1 MKTTR
6 FCSWLLIGLLA
17 AATGCTNGS
26 GGSAQQ
32 TGGTGGG
39 GVGVSGGRSGSGSG
53 GAATGGAAGS
63 GGTKPGGSPGSGGT
77 AGQSATGGA
86 AVGGAAGSGGAQN
99 GGSPGSGGL
108 ATGGM
113 TGGQGGGATGG
124 SADNAVGGATGTGG
138 GTGTSDANT
147 DLNSNYHPCPTNGTA
162 CKIMP
167 FGDSITDGYNGD
179 TPGGYRVELFRLS
192 HAAGKNLTFVGSA
205 TSWNAPATV
214 DGASFPS
221 RHEGHSGWT
230 IYPEGGRKGISECL
244 QANADCLSSNSV
256 MKEYTP
262 DIVLLMIG
270 TNDAIDNYDMTN
282 APTRLGN
289 LIDVIYTQLPNVLI
303 VVAEPIPSRGDASKG
318 DDTSLTSRIKNYDD
332 AIPAVVKA
340 RADAG
345 KHILV
350 VDMFTPF
357 NPNKVSLLEDQYHPN
372 LQGYVLLGTEWYSVL
387 QPLL

>member
-1 MKTTR
+1 
-6 FCSWLLIGLLA
+6 
-17 AATGCTNGS
+17 
-26 GGSAQQ
+26 
-32 TGGTGGG
+32 
-39 GVGVSGGRSGSGSG
+39 
-53 GAATGGAAGS
+53 
-63 GGTKPGGSPGSGGT
+63 
-77 AGQSATGGA
+77 
-86 AVGGAAGSGGAQN
+86 
-99 GGSPGSGGL
+99 
-108 ATGGM
+108 
-113 TGGQGGGATGG
+113 
-124 SADNAVGGATGTGG
+124 
-138 GTGTSDANT
+138 
-147 DLNSNYHPCPTNGTA
+147 
-162 CKIMP
+162 
-167 FGDSITDGYNGD
+167 
-179 TPGGYRVELFRLS
+179 
-192 HAAGKNLTFVGSA
+192 
-205 TSWNAPATV
+205 
-214 DGASFPS
+214 
-221 RHEGHSGWT
+221 
-230 IYPEGGRKGISECL
+230 
-244 QANADCLSSNSV
+244 